1 MKKLKRF
8 LGKRKDELLGCNIT
22 AGSGARGMRP
32 GRSGAFFFC
41 HTASK
46 SFVHATETAFPLAAP
61 RGRRNSVRPMTVLR
75 NGRSSFVKSLGRFIG
90 CLSPCFSCFPTA
102 PKRFGRA
109 VPLQIGGLPRRWTM
123 PSGMSPQTGRSMV
136 EMLAVLAIIGVLS
149 VAALAGL
156 TYAMNKHRAN
166 TIYNDVHLLALHV
179 MDTGKDTVP
188 ADFYP
193 DSGKTFTLD
202 TTTYADGFV
211 VKVAA
216 VSEKVCDRIMEVND
230 PSIEKI
236 YVGSEETTNCSGAQD
251 MGFMFLYDGTFTSG
265 GTSGGLGSGTDPVDP
280 CEGIVCQHDGMCID
294 GICRCVDG
302 YSGDYCEVEPD
313 LCINIVLTECQETCD
328 VTTGLITNKPDGVTC
343 TTTDGHPGTCQS
355 GVCEVSVACTDGIDI
370 IGKNGHIFCRSKDL
384 MSHSQAAEWCTAQG
398 RTLSSMS
405 KLCKTETGGWDGQ
418 TGPLRCP
425 NVRLEEKLGEGCW
438 TSTTGTNKFSGV
450 KYAYYISLGTS
461 DGYDYILSTEEL
473 NSNYYAICY

>member
-1 MKKLKRF
+1 MSIFGSILGRNRSGKGLPRF
-8 LGKRKDELLGCNIT
+8 MNCLLVQFFTGRGKDGRSRLFSRLNEMFST
-22 AGSGARGMRP
+22 AGAGARRMRP

-236 YVGSEETTNCSGAQD
+236 YVGSEETTNCSGTQT

-265 GTSGGLGSGTDPVDP
+265 GTSGGSGSGSGEPVDP
-280 CEGIVCQHDGMCID
+280 CEGIIASTDCSITVDETDSNG
-294 GICRCVDG
+294 CVTAHAK
-302 YSGDYCEVEPD
+302 VTV
-313 LCINIVLTECQETCD
+313 LAARIV
-328 VTTGLITNKPDGVTC
+328 K
-343 TTTDGHPGTCQS
+343 PGTVITQQP
-355 GVCEVSVACTDGIDI
+355 VNVALT
-370 IGKNGHIFCRSKDL
+370 
-384 MSHSQAAEWCTAQG
+384 
-398 RTLSSMS
+398 
-405 KLCKTETGGWDGQ
+405 
-418 TGPLRCP
+418 
-425 NVRLEEKLGEGCW
+425 
-438 TSTTGTNKFSGV
+438 
-450 KYAYYISLGTS
+450 
-461 DGYDYILSTEEL
+461 
-473 NSNYYAICY
+473 